1 MNINEPIYTRTSSGW
16 FKLTPQHIGGDVE
29 VAAHLATAAVTTV
42 PNAFKLYGS
51 PVHIAKQGKQS
62 FISTRIPTLA
72 LATHFMVEDGVLV
85 PSFKATTDSVLLN
98 LVWTP
103 PANMTLHLGVALGT
117 SGHEPVFH
125 EAFLV
130 ATLARES
137 GTFRLPLPNLYKHGP
152 ICLGRSEFSADTLS
166 SMMEQVI
173 MQMQTALW
181 NTDLLDNADNGR
193 RKNLFS
199 YSLADNSQVN
209 TAAAS
214 VNDVHR
220 VASPVIEKLILI

>member
-16 FKLTPQHIGGDVE
+16 FKLTPQHLGGDAE
-29 VAAHLATAAVTTV
+29 IAAHLSTTAVTNV
-42 PNAFKLYGS
+42 PHAFKLYNT

-103 PANMTLHLGVALGT
+103 PANMTLHLGVSVGT
-117 SGHEPVFH
+117 SGSDTVFH

-130 ATLARES
+130 ATLAGES

-152 ICLGRSEFSADTLS
+152 ICLGRTEFRADTLS

-181 NTDLLDNADNGR
+181 NTDLLDSSDNNR

-199 YSLADNSQVN
+199 YSLADNSQVS

-214 VNDVHR
+214 ISDLHR
-220 VASPVIEKLILI
+220 VASPVIEKFILI